1 VLESKNRLALMP
13 VAGGSPRI
21 LTQLDSAHGEV
32 EQRWPL
38 ALSDGNTVVYSS
50 STGSLPT
57 SRLGVATASDGKSQ
71 TLDVSGTCPLGVID
85 GELIYVS
92 VTGTLMAVPFDAR
105 ARRVTGTP
113 VVLSDRLAL
122 GPRGSAN
129 AVLSSNGTLVY
140 LTGSAAQ
147 RVVIAEPGGKER
159 VLIAEPRP
167 YTYPRLSPD
176 GKRIALSVAGD
187 GRTDVWIYTIA
198 DATLTRV
205 TSEGSTN
212 DRVEW
217 SPDGSRVIYRSDASG
232 GSSLWQAPAD
242 GSGHAKLFFK
252 PPGAPVWEG
261 VFAPDGQ
268 TLIYRAGSIGTGDV
282 MYRRMSGDTTP
293 HAIAA
298 TPFAEWTPRV
308 SPDGH
313 WVAYSSNESGVYQV
327 YVRPFPE
334 PGARFQVSTAGGEMP
349 VWSRDGRHLYFII
362 DREIV
367 VADLAFAPTFRV
379 TRRAN
384 VVEGDF
390 AALSRGHAVFDAM
403 PDEKSLLII
412 RAAND
417 GQAIV
422 VVNWLDELRTVVS
435 KARPRSP

>member
-1 VLESKNRLALMP
+1 
-13 VAGGSPRI
+13 
-21 LTQLDSAHGEV
+21 
-32 EQRWPL
+32 
-38 ALSDGNTVVYSS
+38 
-50 STGSLPT
+50 
-57 SRLGVATASDGKSQ
+57 
-71 TLDVSGTCPLGVID
+71 
-85 GELIYVS
+85 
-92 VTGTLMAVPFDAR
+92 
-105 ARRVTGTP
+105 VTGTP

-159 VLIAEPRP
+159 FLIAEPRP

-176 GKRIALSVAGD
+176 GKRIAISVAGD

-212 DRVEW
+212 ERAEW

-242 GSGHAKLFFK
+242 GSGHASVFFK
-252 PPGAPVWEG
+252 PLEPPVWEG
-261 VFAPDGQ
+261 VFTPDGQ
-268 TLIYRAGSIGTGDV
+268 TLIYRVGAIGRGDV

-293 HAIAA
+293 HVIAA

-313 WVAYSSNESGVYQV
+313 WVAYSSNESGAYQV
-327 YVRPFPE
+327 YVRPFPG

-367 VADLAFAPTFRV
+367 AADLAFAPTFRV

-403 PDEKSLLII
+403 PDGKSLLII
-412 RAAND
+412 RAVND
-417 GQAIV
+417 GQAII
-422 VVNWLDELRTVVS
+422 VVNWLDELRSAVS
-435 KARPRSP
+435 KGARRSP